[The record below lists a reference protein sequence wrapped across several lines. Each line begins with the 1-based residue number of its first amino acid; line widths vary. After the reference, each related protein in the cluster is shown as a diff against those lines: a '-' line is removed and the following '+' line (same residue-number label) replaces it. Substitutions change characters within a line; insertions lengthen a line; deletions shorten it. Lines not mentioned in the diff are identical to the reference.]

1 MEGGVEMLDNLA
13 KLRDGRSRRRS
24 SWDQTGRNADFW
36 PIDAGET
43 KVLADIRGAGVI
55 RHIWFTVGAAER
67 FYLRQ
72 AVVRI
77 YWDGQAHPSVEVPV
91 GDFFGIGH
99 ARVRSYSCAVMNMSA
114 NSEGPAYPH
123 HAAMNCYWPMPFA
136 AGARITIENQGDK
149 PIRSWYFY
157 VDYDELDA
165 PQPGSGYFH
174 AWWNRANTC
183 VPPTQ
188 QGDDTEVN
196 LTDRDN
202 YLVLETEG
210 RGHFVGCNLSI
221 HNLYGGWWGEGDDM
235 FMIDGE
241 KWPPDMHGT
250 GTEDYFGHAWG
261 MQNENAFPYN
271 GVSYHEKTPFR
282 FNEKLTVYRYH
293 ICDPVIFHRSLRV
306 SIEHG
311 HANDRCDDYSS
322 TAYWYQTLPS
332 KPLRPL
338 AKAEDRLPREDVVV
352 QPVNL
357 PIPVTGRKRSGSPID
372 PQYPSG

>member
-1 MEGGVEMLDNLA
+1 MLDNLA
-13 KLRDGRSRRRS
+13 LLREGRSKRCS
-24 SWDQTGRNADFW
+24 SWDTTGRNADFW
-36 PIDAGET
+36 PIEPGET
-43 KVLADIRGAGVI
+43 KVLADIQGAGVI
-55 RHIWFTVGAAER
+55 RHIWFTVGAADAL
-67 FYLRQ
+67 YLRQ
-72 AVVRI
+72 AVLRI

-99 ARVRSYSCAVMNMSA
+99 ARVTSFSCAVMNMSA
-114 NSEGPAYPH
+114 NVPNTGYAH

-136 AGARITIENQGDK
+136 AGARVTIEHQGDK

-157 VDYDELDA
+157 IDYDEHDR
-165 PQPGSGYFH
+165 PQPGAGYFH
-174 AWWNRANTC
+174 AWWNRSNTC

-202 YLVLETEG
+202 YLLLETAG
-210 RGHFVGCNLSI
+210 RGHYVGCNLSV

-250 GTEDYFGHAWG
+250 GSEDYFGHAWG
-261 MQNENAFPYN
+261 MQNQNAFHYN
-271 GVSYHEKTPFR
+271 GVSYHQGTPFR
-282 FNEKLTVYRYH
+282 FNERLTVYRYH
-293 ICDPVIFHRSLRV
+293 ICDPVIFQKSLRV

-338 AKAEDRLPREDVVV
+338 PKMEDRLPREDVVV